1 MGEGNGEM
9 GEDGKG
15 EGSGEGKV
23 VGKWVR
29 IARSWK
35 GKLLF
40 YQVLVAGQERR
51 GQHEGVKEGGKELI
65 ETPIPTNVGHNYGL
79 IEISSKS
86 NGLIGNPNSPN
97 MDNLRVGY
105 AMQHG

>member
-1 MGEGNGEM
+1 VGEGNVVGDGRGET
-9 GEDGKG
+9 GEDC
-15 EGSGEGKV
+15 KV
-23 VGKWVR
+23 VERKIVVPSSVG
-29 IARSWK
+29 
-35 GKLLF
+35 
-40 YQVLVAGQERR
+40 GQERR